1 MTRELG
7 IIADLQ
13 CAEVAM
19 STKYITLGFDA
30 TTQEGDYVNSI
41 HLTTKTGCQVVAVD
55 QLAGG
60 GQLMTIRTTYVNR
73 WIIWP
78 ESMQT
83 YKRSD

>member
-60 GQLMTIRTTYVNR
+60 TADY
-73 WIIWP
+73 
-78 ESMQT
+78 
-83 YKRSD
+83 YKDHVCEPVDHLARVYADL